1 MQESLDVG
9 FGTRISQ
16 EQDFMLLLLGPSRLS
31 LSRAVPFDSCNC
43 CQRQQQD
50 PKPTSRL
57 SFTCKLVLSWRDYCG
72 RARPGKRH
80 ELCHQDHRE
89 LAVLESDHVPS
100 QSILV
105 TLVFK
110 QVVLYLRRHPGASIS
125 VNKRRCLCS
134 FLLPWNNIWFHHF
147 RPPPNDKPQ
156 CIHTRSLSEG
166 RYDDLIELLFFF
178 SHLKASSNNSSG
190 EAKRAN
196 RERWTS

>member
-1 MQESLDVG
+1 MPLLRSATLLASSWPCNRCSHLNDSSRNKKCCSSCRAWRDG
-9 FGTRISQ
+9 LAPLSAKGGGTS
-16 EQDFMLLLLGPSRLS
+16 MSGAAAS
-31 LSRAVPFDSCNC
+31 LSDAVD
-43 CQRQQQD
+43 
-50 PKPTSRL
+50 
-57 SFTCKLVLSWRDYCG
+57 
-72 RARPGKRH
+72 
-80 ELCHQDHRE
+80 
-89 LAVLESDHVPS
+89 
-100 QSILV
+100 
-105 TLVFK
+105 
-110 QVVLYLRRHPGASIS
+110 
-125 VNKRRCLCS
+125 KRRCLCS